1 MIIPMRKYA
10 FMVYHKEYEQF
21 LTTLR
26 DLGVVHIKET
36 KSINDFEDLQQMI
49 AERKRVTT
57 LLRLFKKINDEQQK
71 EDKKEKAES
80 PALSPA
86 RELTKEEGMALVQSI
101 ENLQDE
107 KAKLLTQKQA
117 LQKDLDYMDIWG
129 DFDMKQVRHLREK
142 GYEIN
147 FYSCPTSR
155 YEPVWGEEYN
165 AFLVNNFQSV
175 TYFVTVTK
183 TGTPIDVDAEH
194 AKMPSLG
201 LSQLRERLE
210 ELNVEIRQSDEKMRT
225 LATEDYNTLVELD
238 KNLQNEFNLANA
250 IVQTDRQAGD
260 KLMFVEGWVTEDKAV
275 AMEEGLDKDG
285 FFYQQLEIQEED
297 KIPIKLKNNSYSKLF
312 EPITEMYSLP
322 NYQEFDP
329 TPFVAPFFMLF
340 FGLCFGD
347 GGYGLLILL
356 FCTFLKRK
364 ASEGVKPFLTLFQW
378 LGGMTVVV
386 GALTG
391 SFFGI
396 ALVDIPQFAAVKDYF
411 LSSDNL
417 MTLSI
422 IIGII
427 HILYA
432 KTIGA
437 YKVKVQ
443 RGLKYSLASF
453 AWVFVIAALACVFGL
468 PMLDIQLSQPLTY
481 ALYGVAALAF
491 VIALLY
497 NTPGK
502 NILLNFGSGL
512 WNTYNM
518 VFGLLGDVLSYIR
531 LFAVGLTGSI
541 LGGVFNSLAVS
552 MTESLPGVAQFV
564 CMLLILLV
572 GHTLNFGLCMIS
584 SLVHPIRLVFVEYYK
599 NSEFEGGGK
608 AYLPFKKA

>member
-1 MIIPMRKYA
+1 MIIPMKKYA
-10 FMVYHKEYEQF
+10 FMVYHKEYKQF
-21 LTTLR
+21 LSTLR

-36 KSINDFEDLQQMI
+36 KSISDFEDLQQMI

-57 LLRLFKKINDEQQK
+57 LLKEFKKQHNEQQPL
-71 EDKKEKAES
+71 A
-80 PALSPA
+80 PA
-86 RELTKEEGMALVQSI
+86 RDLHKEEGMALVQSI
-101 ENLQDE
+101 EELQE
-107 KAKLLTQKQA
+107 ERSKLSARKQA
-117 LQKDLDYMDIWG
+117 VLKDLDYMDIWG
-129 DFDMKQVRHLREK
+129 DFDMKQIKQLKKE
-142 GYEIN
+142 GYELN
-147 FYSCPTSR
+147 FFTCPTSK
-155 YEPVWGEEYN
+155 YEPVWGKEYN

-183 TGTPIDVDAEH
+183 TGTEIDIDAERP
-194 AKMPSLG
+194 KMPNLG
-201 LSQLRERLE
+201 LSQLREKVK
-210 ELNVEIRQSDEKMRT
+210 ELNDSVRACDERLQTMAVEE
-225 LATEDYNTLVELD
+225 YNTLLELD
-238 KNLQNEFNLANA
+238 KHLQNEFNLANA
-250 IVQTDRQAGD
+250 VVQTDRQAGD
-260 KLMFVEGWVTEDKAV
+260 KLMFLEGWVTTDKASD
-275 AMEEGLDKDG
+275 MEEALDKEA
-285 FFYQQLEIQEED
+285 FFYQELEIQDDD

-322 NYQEFDP
+322 NYKEFDP

-356 FCTFLKRK
+356 ICTILKRK
-364 ASEGVKPFLTLFQW
+364 ANAGVKPFLTLFQW
-378 LGGMTVVV
+378 LGAMTVVV

-422 IIGII
+422 VIGII
-427 HILYA
+427 HIIYA
-432 KTIGA
+432 KAIGA
-437 YKVKVQ
+437 YKTKIQ
-443 RGLKYSLASF
+443 RGLKYSLAPF

-468 PMLDIQLSQPLTY
+468 PMLDIQLPQPLTY
-481 ALYGVAALAF
+481 VLYGVAIVCLA
-491 VIALLY
+491 VALLY

-502 NILLNFGSGL
+502 NIFLNFGSGL

-552 MTESLPGVAQFV
+552 MTESLPGVAQFIV
-564 CMLLILLV
+564 MLLILLV
-572 GHTLNFGLCMIS
+572 GHALNFGLCMIS